1 MLISAV
7 AIKNAKEHSICHV
20 PCNKIAVFS
29 SRAGFSRFVMHIIKL
44 KSQSNVMSQPTCV
57 PFASNKWAN
66 IYNITSIQPVCCKNN
81 SWFHK
86 SCVQKYADAAGH
98 FHLKCPLC
106 NESEIFRKNIARRGV
121 FIPHRYYYYY
131 CLTFKIVM
139 FSFFFRS
146 Q

>member
-1 MLISAV
+1 MQQDCRFQFTGRFQSFCDAHHQIEKPIKCHEPTDLC
-7 AIKNAKEHSICHV
+7 AICFEQMGKY
-20 PCNKIAVFS
+20 
-29 SRAGFSRFVMHIIKL
+29 
-44 KSQSNVMSQPTCV
+44 NVIQ
-57 PFASNKWAN
+57 
-66 IYNITSIQPVCCKNN
+66 SIQPVCCKNN

-86 SCVQKYADAAGH
+86 SCVQKHADAAGH

-139 FSFFFRS
+139 FSFFIRS